1 VRTRHSIVGKP
12 HCAFGGAKAPAE
24 GFQLHS
30 DRAHLD
36 EEGRSAHAG
45 QAAEGLALV
54 AANGSYVFFIRSGSR
69 PIEFEKGKNAIAVPS
84 LDRVPLVID
93 ILITAVRNGELD
105 DQLAQTKK
113 LLTAATSRYSAGLI
127 THAYSERRAHGRRGR
142 YFIA

>member
-1 VRTRHSIVGKP
+1 
-12 HCAFGGAKAPAE
+12 
-24 GFQLHS
+24 
-30 DRAHLD
+30 
-36 EEGRSAHAG
+36 
-45 QAAEGLALV
+45 LV

-113 LLTAATSRYSAGLI
+113 LLTAATSRYSAG
-127 THAYSERRAHGRRGR
+127 ADYSLVFRAAGAWTSRAVLHRLTQMLSSVQANSPGPDGGP
-142 YFIA
+142 